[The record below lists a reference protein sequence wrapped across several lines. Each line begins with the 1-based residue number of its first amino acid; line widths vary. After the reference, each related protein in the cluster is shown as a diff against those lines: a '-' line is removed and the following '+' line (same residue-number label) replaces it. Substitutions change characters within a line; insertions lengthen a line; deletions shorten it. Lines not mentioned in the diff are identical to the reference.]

1 MYTQLLSFFSISFLH
16 RTNDIATEPSVT
28 GPRNFTDLYNAMI
41 YPFTRTVIY
50 GAIWY
55 QGESNADDR
64 SNYTCMFA
72 KMIQYW
78 RLTWHERTNGSTDA
92 EFPFGFVQV
101 SFTLKHE
108 QQIQTYTSLHIVI
121 NIDQ

>member
-1 MYTQLLSFFSISFLH
+1 M
-16 RTNDIATEPSVT
+16 T
-28 GPRNFTDLYNAMI
+28 GPRNFTTLYNGMI

-64 SNYTCMFA
+64 SDYSCMFA
-72 KMIQYW
+72 KMIHYW
-78 RLTWHERTNGSTDA
+78 RLTWYERTNGSTDA

-101 SFTLKHE
+101 SFTLKH
-108 QQIQTYTSLHIVI
+108 QHGIQTYAPIHIVI